1 MLPDH
6 IDVFDRHIKRKG
18 PRTAVLCINLN
29 DIRFASQRVP
39 ASSLSSGTT

>member
-29 DIRFASQRVP
+29 DIRFASQRHS
-39 ASSLSSGTT
+39 ARKLNHD